1 MFRTSASRV
10 ALLKNSKLDRSRF
23 NSSNSS
29 STALQF
35 KVVLD
40 NQTLYVGKP
49 LAEALGWTPQA
60 GVDGVKLSLHGW
72 DPTFFTIT
80 RAGTDSEWLARGTVE
95 SGQNPDVQT
104 VLDHLKER

>member
-1 MFRTSASRV
+1 MFRANTLRAP
-10 ALLKNSKLDRSRF
+10 LSKFTLFQSRF
-23 NSSNSS
+23 NSSSS
-29 STALQF
+29 SPPALEF

-60 GVDGVKLSLHGW
+60 GINGVKLSLHGW

-80 RAGTDSEWLARGTVE
+80 RAGTDSEWLVRGTVE
-95 SGQNPDVQT
+95 SSQNPNVHT